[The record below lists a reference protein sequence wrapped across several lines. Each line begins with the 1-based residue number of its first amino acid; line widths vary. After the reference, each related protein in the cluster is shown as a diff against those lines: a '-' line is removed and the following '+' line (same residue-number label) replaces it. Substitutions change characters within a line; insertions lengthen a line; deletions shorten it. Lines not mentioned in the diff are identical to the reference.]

1 MPKPAVPQL
10 KQYMG
15 KRVSAKLNAG
25 REVTGTLM
33 GYDQFMNLVLEAA
46 SEGVSASE
54 RRTIGSVVSWQRAA
68 PGLCAASFSV
78 ASGSLLRGRRRTPAP
93 QPILLAVLR
102 LPTRRS
108 SAAPA

>member
-54 RRTIGSVVSWQRAA
+54 RRPIGSVVSLKRNPSPPPERRAA
-68 PGLCAASFSV
+68 W
-78 ASGSLLRGRRRTPAP
+78 RRVRA
-93 QPILLAVLR
+93 L
-102 LPTRRS
+102 
-108 SAAPA
+108 